1 MVSWLF
7 LPGCFCLVHRT
18 WRCSRRASPPTTP
31 SSSWRRMVTTRRSW
45 WELEAWDG
53 FILVLPTLYFGASMW
68 LVYPHLLQQLHFDWL
83 YMCGCWWY
91 VSVMRI
97 QNARPL
103 LSRSLVANNDT
114 AITVSGSIE
123 ETENSTE
130 KTERYC
136 WYLYHRKKSCYPHAT
151 LMASWINEYIQF
163 GARYPSYVRPV
174 QVW

>member
-1 MVSWLF
+1 MIVIYSIYLVCICVPPFNMVSWLF

-68 LVYPHLLQQLHFDWL
+68 LVYPHLLQLCLIDSTSAAADDTFLSWEYRMRDL
-83 YMCGCWWY
+83 CW
-91 VSVMRI
+91 VV
-97 QNARPL
+97 
-103 LSRSLVANNDT
+103 RSLPT
-114 AITVSGSIE
+114 TTQQSQTVSGSIE

-130 KTERYC
+130 KTEKYC
-136 WYLYHRKKSCYPHAT
+136 
-151 LMASWINEYIQF
+151 
-163 GARYPSYVRPV
+163 
-174 QVW
+174 